1 MRRKGSSLAL
11 ALLTT
16 GCLGFA
22 ACTVNNDANTV
33 ANANTAR
40 ANAVTVTVSPASQI
54 AAPVEAKSAVRWSV
68 VVCSSRANSV
78 TLQAGPS
85 KDDSGTFATWKET
98 SAQRIYD
105 LPTRVQN
112 LTSVY
117 LQAIGSETNSVELC
131 VLFDGKPKKRVSFED
146 GNEDH
151 TIKSS
156 DDNDDDCRCT
166 Q

>member
-1 MRRKGSSLAL
+1 MRRESLAL
-11 ALLTT
+11 TWLLT
-16 GCLGFA
+16 GCLGFP
-22 ACTVNNDANTV
+22 ACTSNNNANTV
-33 ANANTAR
+33 VNANTAR
-40 ANAVTVTVSPASQI
+40 ANAVTVTVSPAPQTATPAEVKT
-54 AAPVEAKSAVRWSV
+54 AARWSV

-85 KDDSGTFATWKET
+85 KDDSATFATWKET

-105 LPTRVQN
+105 LPLRVQN

-117 LQAIGSETNSVELC
+117 FQAIGSETNPVELC

-146 GNEDH
+146 GSEDH

-156 DDNDDDCRCT
+156 DGNDDDCRCS